1 LKKIGYERLKDLQG
15 KIELISRGAK
25 PKQIREGLFDVIS
38 ELHEMCDELYAG
50 IPDNGIDSERNKT
63 VDLCMNL
70 IYSNLRDQVSKSDE
84 LSLIMAMGNTY
95 ETLGVWS
102 EALNWY
108 RTAVALS
115 EELRDSRVKA
125 ESLYLIG
132 LLRVKEGKWDEA
144 VQCFDLCHEIGEKKL
159 HDDRYVGLACNGKGV
174 VFTELGEIDRAAKSL
189 DEALSIAEK
198 LDDSNMIAE
207 ICHNKGN
214 LHLQQEELDKAMAL
228 FLDNLVRHERARD
241 VGGVARVCYSLG
253 VVYNKISQCETAV
266 EYLER
271 SMDAALEL
279 GDLYLLAK
287 NYRLKG
293 ELYATTNDLTIS
305 LAYYRKAL
313 KELTNLGDE
322 RGILECS
329 VSIGSV
335 LLQRG
340 EPDKAFQYFHQG
352 LMMAKR
358 IGDNKCAS
366 EINMEL
372 ENLKRSLVKNT
383 VTAPPVIEDGVSIR
397 SYHTK

>member
-15 KIELISRGAK
+15 KIEVLSRGAK
-25 PKQIREGLFDVIS
+25 PKRLQKGLYDVVS

-50 IPDNGIDSERNKT
+50 IPDNGADSKRNKT
-63 VDLCMNL
+63 VDLCMKL

-95 ETLGVWS
+95 ETLGIWP

-115 EELRDSRVKA
+115 EELRDSRMKA
-125 ESLYLIG
+125 ESIYLIG
-132 LLRVKEGKWDEA
+132 LLRIKENKWDEA
-144 VQCFDLCHEIGEKKL
+144 VRCFDLCHEIGEKKL
-159 HDDRYVGLACNGKGV
+159 LDDRYVGLAYNGKGV
-174 VFTELGEIDRAAKSL
+174 VFTERGENDRAAIAF

-207 ICHNKGN
+207 ICHNKGT
-214 LHLQQEELDKAMAL
+214 LHLQQGELDRAMTL

-241 VGGVARVCYSLG
+241 VRGVARVCFYLG
-253 VVYNKISQCETAV
+253 IVYHKISQYETAV

-287 NYRLKG
+287 NYRWKG

-313 KELTNLGDE
+313 RVLTSLGEE
-322 RGILECS
+322 RGMIECS
-329 VSIGSV
+329 VSIATV
-335 LLQRG
+335 LLRRG
-340 EPDKAFQYFHQG
+340 EGDRAFRYFHHG
-352 LMMAKR
+352 LMLAR
-358 IGDNKCAS
+358 RLGDVESEFEIG
-366 EINMEL
+366 MEL
-372 ENLKRSLVKNT
+372 DKLKRSMGKHTITTPAV
-383 VTAPPVIEDGVSIR
+383 VEDGVSIR
-397 SYHTK
+397 